1 MSDGDFKLYLNER
14 FDNLTTNMN
23 AHFRT
28 VDERL
33 EKIEVQ
39 TTKTNGRVTELEK
52 WRSEECGKMSESAR
66 LQVVDHNARTRVLQT
81 IGIFI
86 SACAVIVAIF
96 LGVRANNKAWE
107 KKKEEIVNDLRKS
120 IAPTVITRGSVYDPI
135 TGAWYIPDSTKKVQL
150 YEVIDSLY
158 KKE

>member
-1 MSDGDFKLYLNER
+1 MSDGDFKLYLDER
-14 FDNLTTNMN
+14 FNNLTTNMN

-33 EKIEVQ
+33 EKIETQ

-52 WRSEECGKMSESAR
+52 WRSEEHGKISESAR
-66 LQVVDHNARTRVLQT
+66 LQVIEHNARTRVLQT

-96 LGVRANNKAWE
+96 LGIKANNKAWE
-107 KKKEEIVNDLRKS
+107 SKKTEIVNDLRKS
-120 IAPTVITRGSVYDPI
+120 MEPVVITRGSVYDPR
-135 TGAWYIPDSTKKVQL
+135 TGSWLIPDSTKKVQL
-150 YEVIDSLY
+150 YEVIDS
-158 KKE
+158 

>member
-1 MSDGDFKLYLNER
+1 MSDGDFKLYLDER
-14 FDNLTTNMN
+14 FNNLTTNMN

-39 TTKTNGRVTELEK
+39 TTKTNGRVNELEK

-66 LQVVDHNARTRVLQT
+66 LQIVDHNARTRVLQT

-96 LGVRANNKAWE
+96 LGVKANGKAWE

-135 TGAWYIPDSTKKVQL
+135 SGAWYIPDSTKKVQL

>member
-107 KKKEEIVNDLRKS
+107 KKKEEIVNDPRKS